1 MSGISKVTPYIAKAI
16 GLGGM
21 YCLISDAIS
30 DGKRFGKAQTDI
42 DLTNDLLDTIV
53 IHNKSGDTGPLTEH
67 LQEGYFLYLLDS
79 NIRNTLRYIKN
90 RTVSTISQLEG
101 SVPTLVLS
109 LGALLT
115 ATKSKIPGLKGK
127 IPAPIGKLCAL
138 GVLALNIGPIFSK
151 AFGWGQKDD
160 IYLLTDDNI

>member
-90 RTVSTISQLEG
+90 RTVSTISQLES

-115 ATKSKIPGLKGK
+115 ATKSRSS
-127 IPAPIGKLCAL
+127 C
-138 GVLALNIGPIFSK
+138 SK
-151 AFGWGQKDD
+151 YWPN
-160 IYLLTDDNI
+160 LL